1 MTTTLA
7 AAPKPKNGK
16 GDETK
21 RASDQPAKKGKKKL
35 VLIVALVLVVAGA
48 AAWFFLL
55 RGDGSAAV
63 KPPEPGAVVKLDP
76 ISVNLADGR
85 FLKVGLALQGTKAAE
100 ELEGSK
106 ALDIA
111 IAELSGREMSELA
124 KPKEREKVK
133 QELAHLIGIA
143 YEHEVI
149 DVYFTDFVMQ

>member
-1 MTTTLA
+1 MATTLA
-7 AAPKPKNGK
+7 AAPKPKTGK
-16 GDETK
+16 GAEGR
-21 RASDQPAKKGKKKL
+21 RASDQPAKKSKKKL
-35 VLIVALVLVVAGA
+35 LLIIALVLVVVGA

-55 RGDGSAAV
+55 RGSGSAAV
-63 KPPEPGAVVKLDP
+63 KPPEPGEIVKLDP
-76 ISVNLADGR
+76 ISVNLADGH
-85 FLKVGLALQGTKAAE
+85 FLKVGLALQGTKAAK

-124 KPKEREKVK
+124 KPKEREKIK
-133 QELAHLIGIA
+133 KELLHKIGTA